1 MLQVNLT
8 PAAATTTTTLAL
20 KYEHGIY
27 INLYSNNI
35 INATGKPKKAR
46 PLNSSERKLNKVIGF
61 RSLS

>member
-8 PAAATTTTTLAL
+8 PAAATTTTLAL

-35 INATGKPKKAR
+35 INAKKAR
-46 PLNSSERKLNKVIGF
+46 PLNSSERKLYKVISF
-61 RSLS
+61 RFLS